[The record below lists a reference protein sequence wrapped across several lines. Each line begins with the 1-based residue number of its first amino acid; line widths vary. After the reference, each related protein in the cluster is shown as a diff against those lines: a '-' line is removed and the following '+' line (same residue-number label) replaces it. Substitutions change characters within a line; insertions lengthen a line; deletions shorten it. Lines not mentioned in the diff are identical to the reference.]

1 MNVLKLFTLSLLLT
15 SLEYVVFAQTK
26 QNPCP
31 KNNAPEIWIK
41 DKGAKNHREGG
52 GRKFVDV
59 QGGDL
64 IYCVGE
70 YIARDKLSSLEEIR
84 FTPPGV
90 VQANPPSISQL
101 GSTYFIVIPDET
113 AVVRAYIYSPTN
125 LQHPSLTGKVTLEV
139 VLYENGTIGPIRVI
153 RSDHSVLENLAEAE
167 AKRLKFTPGIKNGNW
182 VSVIKQV
189 EFTFSPNPTASPILP
204 SMQGRPRSA
213 LLPSFK
219 VLKPVSE
226 RLINRSDVT
235 LQWESVPDTF
245 GYRIEVHCG
254 YNYDECLTDRVSG
267 SQTSYNLKFLG
278 DGPVKWRVFAERK
291 NGKDAVSQWGF
302 FGYKK

>member
-1 MNVLKLFTLSLLLT
+1 MKLPKLLGLSLLIVSVIEASVL
-15 SLEYVVFAQTK
+15 AQTK

-31 KNNAPEIWIK
+31 RNNAPEIWIK
-41 DKGAKNHREGG
+41 DKGAKTHREGV

-59 QGGDL
+59 QGGEL
-64 IYCVGE
+64 IYCVGD
-70 YIARDKLSSLEEIR
+70 YIARDKLSSIEEIR

-90 VQANPPSISQL
+90 VQANPPAVSQSSYTF
-101 GSTYFIVIPDET
+101 STVIPDET

-189 EFTFSPNPTASPILP
+189 EFTF
-204 SMQGRPRSA
+204 
-213 LLPSFK
+213 
-219 VLKPVSE
+219 
-226 RLINRSDVT
+226 
-235 LQWESVPDTF
+235 
-245 GYRIEVHCG
+245 
-254 YNYDECLTDRVSG
+254 
-267 SQTSYNLKFLG
+267 
-278 DGPVKWRVFAERK
+278 
-291 NGKDAVSQWGF
+291 
-302 FGYKK
+302 